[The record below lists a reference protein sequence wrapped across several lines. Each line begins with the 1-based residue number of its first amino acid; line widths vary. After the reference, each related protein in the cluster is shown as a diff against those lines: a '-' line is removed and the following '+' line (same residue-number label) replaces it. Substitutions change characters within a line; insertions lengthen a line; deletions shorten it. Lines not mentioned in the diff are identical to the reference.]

1 MPPKYL
7 NVRFHVADKDEDE
20 LRALGMRPP
29 SVRTRATRGPRD
41 EPEPQFHSDE
51 AAARFFLDRVLGGDQ
66 RRAVRGV
73 TAPERPEVVP
83 ELRLHAVQ
91 DSPLTKTRVVSF
103 DQIRASIP
111 VFGARAM
118 VELSENRD
126 LVAVEADLGEV
137 RQVPTA
143 ATLSPADALQRI
155 SDAAGVPTGSLT
167 TDAPRLMLFQDEKDD
182 SWHLA
187 YFFEKVPAAP
197 KDAKHDDLALAGR
210 SRGHGL
216 GPSPRTQR
224 ARYNYLVDAR
234 DGKILFYYSATPT
247 ATATATPPSFPALP
261 AKCKGIDEEGNP
273 VEFFGRPVGN
283 AFEMSDPLR
292 SIKTYDLGFGDID
305 QPALP
310 DDAVRSDSFDW
321 GEASRAAVSAHVNA
335 TRVFNFYNSVLQRDG
350 IDDKGMELVSI
361 VNCTYPAQQ
370 NPPEWFNAVWWDGRM
385 WYGQARDAQGRLVSF
400 SRYLDVI
407 AHELTHGV
415 TEHTSGLVYKNQSGA
430 LNESFSDILGV
441 IIKNWTLV
449 GEDSDPGRWNW
460 ELGEGLG
467 GNGLPLRDLSDPS
480 RTGDPAHMDD
490 YLHTTA
496 DEGGVHTNSNIHN
509 KAAYNL
515 LTATEGQAPV
525 IPPRE
530 VAILFYLALTRLN
543 SLADFTDTLRMLLDV
558 ARTLYPDPNE
568 RKKKLAA
575 IREAYRSVGIS
586 EGDSGGNP
594 RDARAMPGGAASPAS
609 GSAPTAAASIG
620 PRVRGSGDTQ
630 LDLSAEQVVQ
640 KSFLL
645 VHASWGTGKARQL
658 IRALEPSHV
667 IVHRSDGDDY
677 YYLYT
682 AQAALEQLGTGR
694 LLDDTTVQEALRLH
708 EYDAAPLVDL
718 HESAKGVTDRC
729 IVHEEG
735 RVVGFFDPT
744 RAPPARTRSIT
755 RGAVLRGGPVPRGPA
770 EGERSALAAE
780 FPGSVR
786 LNETASLLVSLS
798 RAADEVS
805 VPQLPLDL
813 PAGASVD
820 VVVQARRG
828 LSVEGKSEGT
838 LTVGGHGEALPLQFK
853 VRATV
858 LGPAQLRVLA
868 FHAGQPLG
876 MLTIAPTVVEAT
888 AAMDGERQSR
898 ESALA
903 NVTVRQPDLS
913 LLILEQQDGGRT
925 LLDLRLTAADP
936 QLRLQLKRFGPVPL
950 RSDPLRYFE
959 DFFRDIEELALDTAE
974 QRAVAEQRLASKGTT
989 LFKMLPE
996 ALQQELWRVRDRIQS
1011 VQIQSE
1017 EAWIPWELCKLC
1029 GDENGKTVE
1038 GPFLCEAFA
1047 VTRWPPG
1054 VPRQPELGLRN
1065 VAIVVPRDSGLPFA
1079 SRERD
1084 FMLSLADERRA
1095 VSPVPATF
1103 LDVRRD
1109 LASGAYDGWHFT
1121 GHGGVRSPDPNRS
1134 AIYLEGK
1141 ERFTPEDLSG
1151 VVSNLGLTRPIV
1163 FLNACQVGRGG
1174 LSLTGIG
1181 GWASQFLRAGAGAFI
1196 GTHWSVYDEPALTFA
1211 EEFYRRVLAG
1221 LPMGRAAREAR
1232 SAIKAGGDPTWL
1244 AYTVFADPYA
1254 TVQS

>member
-1 MPPKYL
+1 VPVKRIVARAARVDPMWRDASMPPKYL
-7 NVRFHVADKDEDE
+7 NVRFHAADAGEDE
-20 LRALGMRPP
+20 LRALGMKPP
-29 SVRTRATRGPRD
+29 SVRTRARRGPRD
-41 EPEPQFHSDE
+41 EQEPQFHSDE
-51 AAARFFLDRVLGGDQ
+51 AAARFFLDRVLGGDN
-66 RRAVRGV
+66 RRAVRGL

-83 ELRLHAVQ
+83 ELRFHSVQ
-91 DSPLTKTRVVSF
+91 ESPLTKTRVVSF
-103 DQIRASIP
+103 DQVRASIP
-111 VFGARAM
+111 IFGARAM
-118 VELSENRD
+118 VELNENRD

-137 RQVPTA
+137 TPISTV

-155 SDAAGVPTGSLT
+155 AEATGTTATNLT
-167 TDAPRLMLFQDEKDD
+167 TEAPRLMLFQDEADA
-182 SWHLA
+182 SWHLV

-197 KDAKHDDLALAGR
+197 KAAEQDDPALAGR
-210 SRGHGL
+210 SHGHGL
-216 GPSPRTQR
+216 GPSPRTRR
-224 ARYNYLVDAR
+224 ARYNYLVDAH
-234 DGKILFYYSATPT
+234 DGRILFFYSATPT
-247 ATATATPPSFPALP
+247 ALATPPSLPALP
-261 AKCKGIDEEGNP
+261 AKCKGIDEEGNIA
-273 VEFFGRPVGN
+273 EFFGRPVGN

-292 SIKTYDLGFGDID
+292 SIKTYDLAFGDID
-305 QPALP
+305 EPALP
-310 DDAVRSDSFDW
+310 EDAVRSDSFDW

-385 WYGQARDAQGRLVSF
+385 WYGQAKDEQGRLVSF

-415 TEHTSGLVYKNQSGA
+415 TEHTSALVYKNQSGA

-441 IIKNWTLV
+441 IIKNWELI
-449 GEDSDPGRWNW
+449 GEDSDPGGWNW

-490 YLHTTA
+490 YLYTTA

-515 LTATEGQAPV
+515 LTATEGQAHV

-530 VAILFYLALTRLN
+530 VAILYYLTLTRLN

-558 ARTLYPDPNE
+558 ARTLYPNPNE

-575 IREAYRSVGIS
+575 IRQAYRSVGIA
-586 EGDSGGNP
+586 EGGGGGNP
-594 RDARAMPGGAASPAS
+594 RDTRALAVGAASPA
-609 GSAPTAAASIG
+609 T
-620 PRVRGSGDTQ
+620 RDV
-630 LDLSAEQVVQ
+630 SAEQVVQ
-640 KSFLL
+640 KSFVL
-645 VHASWGTGKARQL
+645 VHASWRMGKARQL

-667 IVHRSDGDDY
+667 IVHRSDGGDY

-682 AQAALEQLGTGR
+682 AQAALEQLGTGG

-708 EYDAAPLVDL
+708 EYEAAPLVDL
-718 HESAKGVTDRC
+718 HASAKAVTDRC

-744 RAPPARTRSIT
+744 RAPPARTRRT
-755 RGAVLRGGPVPRGPA
+755 PRGAVFRGGPVPRGPA
-770 EGERSALAAE
+770 EGERPALAAE
-780 FPGSVR
+780 FPDSVR

-798 RAADEVS
+798 TAADDVS
-805 VPQLPLDL
+805 VQQLPLDL

-838 LTVGGHGEALPLQFK
+838 LTLGGPGEGLPLQFK
-853 VRATV
+853 VRATA
-858 LGPAQLRVLA
+858 LGPAQLRVLV

-888 AAMDGERQSR
+888 AAMDSERQSR

-913 LLILEQQDGGRT
+913 LLILEQQDGART

-959 DFFRDIEELALDTAE
+959 DFFGDIEALPLDTAQ

-989 LFKMLPE
+989 LFKVLPE
-996 ALQQELWRVRDRIQS
+996 ALQQELWRLRDRIQS
-1011 VQIQSE
+1011 VEIQSE

-1029 GDENGKTVE
+1029 GDENGRTVE

-1065 VAIVVPRDSGLPFA
+1065 VAIVVPGDSGLPFA

-1084 FMLSLADERRA
+1084 FLLSLAGESRA
-1095 VSPVPATF
+1095 VSLVPATF

-1109 LASGAYDGWHFT
+1109 LASGTYDGWHFT
-1121 GHGGVRSPDPNRS
+1121 GHGGVRAPDPNRS
-1134 AIYLEGK
+1134 AIYLEGN
-1141 ERFTPEDLSG
+1141 EPFTPEDLGG
-1151 VVSNLGLTRPIV
+1151 VVSNLGLTRPVV

-1174 LSLTGIG
+1174 MSLTGIG
-1181 GWASQFLRAGAGAFI
+1181 GWASQFLRVGAGAFI
-1196 GTHWSVYDEPALTFA
+1196 GTHWSVYDQAALTFA
-1211 EEFYRRVLAG
+1211 EEFYQRLLAG
-1221 LPMGRAAREAR
+1221 LSVGRAAREAR